1 MLYDDAH
8 AEPLAASLARRIA
21 KPFGVAHVTPARC
34 DGASFWKPA
43 RAASRRG
50 LLVGAQAAEPY
61 LEEEEALREATGGHI
76 TRAEPEGVG
85 AWRER
90 SGAGARGWR
99 RGDFAGGARQVGRR

>member
-1 MLYDDAH
+1 MMYDDAH

-21 KPFGVAHVTPARC
+21 KPFGVAHVTLAVRR
-34 DGASFWKPA
+34 GELLEALA
-43 RAASRRG
+43 LAASRRG

-76 TRAEPEGVG
+76 TRAEPDGVG

-90 SGAGARGWR
+90 SGAMLA
-99 RGDFAGGARQVGRR
+99 AGGGVILPVGRAAGRR